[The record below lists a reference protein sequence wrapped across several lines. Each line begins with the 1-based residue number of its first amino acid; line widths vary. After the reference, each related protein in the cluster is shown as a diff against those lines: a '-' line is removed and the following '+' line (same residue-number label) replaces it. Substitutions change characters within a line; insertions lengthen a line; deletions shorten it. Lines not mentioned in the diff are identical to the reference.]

1 MNEIIKINTD
11 TDKPTVSGRELH
23 EALEIN
29 SNYSTWFNRMCEYG
43 FSEGKDFV
51 TRFPNLE
58 SEMHGGQNKIDHQI
72 TIPMA
77 KEICMIQRNDKG
89 KFFRQ
94 YFIAVE
100 EQWNSPEAVMA
111 RALKFS
117 NAKLLELQDTVK
129 DLENKIEH
137 DKPKTIFADAVASSN
152 KSILVGELAKLIK
165 QNGFDIGQKRLF
177 EWLRENG
184 YLIKD
189 NRRSD
194 YNLPTQKSM
203 NLKLFEIKE
212 TAITHADGHTTVNR
226 TPKVTGKGQIYFIN
240 VFCTE

>member
-23 EALEIN
+23 KALEIETRYN
-29 SNYSTWFNRMCEYG
+29 DWFSRMCEYG
-43 FSEGKDFV
+43 FFEGKDFYS
-51 TRFPNLE
+51 NL
-58 SEMHGGQNKIDHQI
+58 SKSIGGRPATDHQI

-165 QNGFDIGQKRLF
+165 QNGFDIVQKRLF
-177 EWLRENG
+177 EWLREHG